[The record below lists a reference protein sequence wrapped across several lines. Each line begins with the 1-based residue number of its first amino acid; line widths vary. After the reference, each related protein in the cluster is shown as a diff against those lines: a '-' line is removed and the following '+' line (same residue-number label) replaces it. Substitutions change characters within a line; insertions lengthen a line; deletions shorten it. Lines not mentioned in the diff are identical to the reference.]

1 MNATTDAKRI
11 LLVDDNRM
19 LRAVTATILISS
31 GYVVLPAENA
41 AQALALVQS
50 DGPFDL
56 LITDVNMPGMSGV
69 DLADRLSASD
79 AVKVLFISGNPEQV
93 ISFQGLVER
102 GTDFLSKPFSARTL
116 LERVRAL
123 LLGSEGPRVT
133 IHWT

>member
-1 MNATTDAKRI
+1 M
-11 LLVDDNRM
+11 
-19 LRAVTATILISS
+19 
-31 GYVVLPAENA
+31 LPAENA